1 MPGDAEAMAGYDKDE
16 LGKGRRLFGR
26 GRNQALNLYSINDHA
41 TLECRVF
48 PSTLDPARFRE
59 CLAAWATWCE
69 SLDPTALEARA
80 VELQPFFEA
89 GRARAAEFMASVQ
102 RHILANQPLF
112 ERDYELER
120 RARAARI
127 PVPRRRPHE
136 QLRDWSK
143 VVWPDGTV
151 GIPADLA
158 GS

>member
-1 MPGDAEAMAGYDKDE
+1 MTSPAPGLLLEQIPLNAPVLSAVIADSDIPAVV
-16 LGKGRRLFGR
+16 
-26 GRNQALNLYSINDHA
+26 QA
-41 TLECRVF
+41 
-48 PSTLDPARFRE
+48 
-59 CLAAWATWCE
+59 
-69 SLDPTALEARA
+69 ALEARA

-89 GRARAAEFMASVQ
+89 GRARVAEFMASVQ

-112 ERDYELER
+112 ERDHELER